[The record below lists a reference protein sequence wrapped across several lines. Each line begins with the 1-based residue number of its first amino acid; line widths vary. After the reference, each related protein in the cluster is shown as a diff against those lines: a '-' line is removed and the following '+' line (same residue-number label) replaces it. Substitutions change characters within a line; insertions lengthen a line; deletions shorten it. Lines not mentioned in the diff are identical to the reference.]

1 MDFLRNTTD
10 ATDPAWRPT
19 PLAALALGE
28 TPSELHFV
36 RDHFPVPHVDPRTWT
51 LELTGGRG
59 RIRLGLQ
66 DIEALPGRTTRA
78 VLECAGHRRTEVR
91 PLPEGLPWECGA
103 VSEARWTGTGLTA
116 LLERAG
122 VPADAIEVVLEG
134 ADKGPFDGRPGTHTF
149 ARSLPL
155 AKALGD
161 EVLLAYACNGEP
173 IPIDRGGPVRAI
185 VPGWYATDSV
195 KWLTR
200 VWFADA
206 PFDGPFQRDDYRL
219 RRHDEPPPGRRMTGL
234 PVHAL
239 ITSPAP
245 GERLAA
251 GSTLIRGVAWGGSG
265 GIAAVLVRDTL
276 GPWRR
281 ARLAS
286 PGSRYALVNWELRST
301 MGPGEHELACRAID
315 HQGNTQPEDPPPN
328 VGGYANNSVHRVRVA
343 VC

>member
-1 MDFLRNTTD
+1 MDFLRN
-10 ATDPAWRPT
+10 ATEPAWRPT
-19 PLAALALGE
+19 PLAALELGE
-28 TPSELHFV
+28 TPSEVHFI
-36 RDHFPVPHVDPRTWT
+36 RDHFPVPQIDPRAWS
-51 LELTGGRG
+51 LELTGAGG
-59 RIRLGLQ
+59 AIRLDLR
-66 DIEALPGRTTRA
+66 DIRALPGRTTRA

-103 VSEARWTGTGLTA
+103 VAEARWTGTGLTA

-134 ADKGPFDGRPGTHTF
+134 ADEGPLEGRPGTHTF

-161 EVLLAYACNGEP
+161 EVLLAYQGNGEP
-173 IPIDRGGPVRAI
+173 IPVDRGGPVRAI

-195 KWLTR
+195 KWLRR
-200 VWFADA
+200 VWFTDT

-219 RRHDEPPPGRRMTGL
+219 RTHDEPPPGQRMTRL

-239 ITSPAP
+239 ITSPA
-245 GERLAA
+245 GAERRTA
-251 GSTLIRGVAWGGSG
+251 GPVLVRGVAWGGEG

-281 ARLAS
+281 ARLAA
-286 PGSRYALVNWELRST
+286 PRGRYALVNWELRAT
-301 MGPGEHELACRAID
+301 LGPGEHELACRAID
-315 HQGNTQPEDPPPN
+315 GGGVTQPDHPPSN
-328 VGGYANNSVHRVRVA
+328 VGGYANNAIHRVGISVA
-343 VC
+343 

>member
-1 MDFLRNTTD
+1 MDFISN

-28 TPSELHFV
+28 TPSEVHFV
-36 RDHFPVPHVDPRTWT
+36 RDHFPVPDLDPRAWT
-51 LELTGGRG
+51 LELTGARHRVG
-59 RIRLGLQ
+59 LGLE
-66 DIEALPGRTTRA
+66 DIRALPSRTTRT

-116 LLERAG
+116 LLEQAG
-122 VPADAIEVVLEG
+122 VPANAIEVVLEG
-134 ADKGPFDGRPGTHTF
+134 ADVGPFEGRPGTHPF

-161 EVLLAYACNGEP
+161 EVLLAYQCNGEP
-173 IPIDRGGPVRAI
+173 IPVDRGGPVRAI

-200 VWFADA
+200 VWFSAT
-206 PFDGPFQRDDYRL
+206 PYDGPFQRDDYRL
-219 RRHDEPPPGRRMTGL
+219 RRHDEPPPGRRMTEL

-239 ITSPAP
+239 ITSPAD
-245 GERLAA
+245 GERRGT
-251 GSTLIRGVAWGGSG
+251 GSTLIRGVAWGGRD
-265 GIAAVLVRDTL
+265 GIAAVLVRDML

-281 ARLAS
+281 ARLAK
-286 PGSRYALVNWELRST
+286 PRGRHALVDWELRST
-301 MGPGEHELACRAID
+301 VGPGDHELACRAID
-315 HQGNTQPEDPPPN
+315 GNGNSQPDEPPSN

-343 VC
+343 VS